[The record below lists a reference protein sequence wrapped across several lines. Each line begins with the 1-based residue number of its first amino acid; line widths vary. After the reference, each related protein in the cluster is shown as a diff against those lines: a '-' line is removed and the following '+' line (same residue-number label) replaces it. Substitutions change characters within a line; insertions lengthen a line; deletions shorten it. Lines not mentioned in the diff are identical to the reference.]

1 MEEARSRRPSYSQAN
16 CIRPIQLPKIYSK
29 VQTYMFIVSMYTY
42 LYVFLHLG
50 GRGPSQAEL
59 SYSQAKIHC
68 IKPIRI
74 KIFFCCCKSL
84 ILCRNRNETVDSFV
98 AQKSRSFSVSQSY
111 KCKIFIKK
119 TSSCFY
125 LLNYLLKYRT
135 QYIYFH
141 RGRAQGF
148 IVH

>member
-68 IKPIRI
+68 IRPIRI
-74 KIFFCCCKSL
+74 KMFVFFVKVL
-84 ILCRNRNETVDSFV
+84 
-98 AQKSRSFSVSQSY
+98 
-111 KCKIFIKK
+111 
-119 TSSCFY
+119 FY
-125 LLNYLLKYRT
+125 VGIGTRQLTPLLPRKAEALVCLSHTNAKYL
-135 QYIYFH
+135 
-141 RGRAQGF
+141 
-148 IVH
+148 

>member
-29 VQTYMFIVSMYTY
+29 VQIYVSMYTY

-68 IKPIRI
+68 IRPIRI
-74 KIFFCCCKSL
+74 KMFLFFFCKSL

-98 AQKSRSFSVSQSY
+98 AQKSRSFSASQSY
-111 KCKIFIKK
+111 KCKIFIKHK
-119 TSSCFY
+119 ASSCFY

>member
-16 CIRPIQLPKIYSK
+16 CIRPIQLPKIYFK
-29 VQTYMFIVSMYTY
+29 VQIYVFMY
-42 LYVFLHLG
+42 LYFYVCLHQG

-74 KIFFCCCKSL
+74 KIFFFCKSL

-98 AQKSRSFSVSQSY
+98 AQKSRSFSASQSY
-111 KCKIFIKK
+111 KCKIFIKHK
-119 TSSCFY
+119 ASSCFY

>member
-16 CIRPIQLPKIYSK
+16 CIRPIQLPKMYFK
-29 VQTYMFIVSMYTY
+29 VQTYVFMY
-42 LYVFLHLG
+42 LYFYVCLHQG

-74 KIFFCCCKSL
+74 KIFFFCKSL

-98 AQKSRSFSVSQSY
+98 AQKSRSFSASQSY
-111 KCKIFIKK
+111 KCKIFIKHK
-119 TSSCFY
+119 ASSCFY